1 MTMSLPRT
9 RGLLLSLALGT
20 ACLAAH
26 AQVSVK
32 EAWVR
37 ATVAQQKST
46 GAFMQLSSAKPVRL
60 VAVSSP
66 VAGIAEV
73 HEMKMDNGV
82 MKMRAVEALDLAAGQ
97 AVELKPGGYHV
108 MLMELKSPIKD
119 GDSVPLSL
127 VFEGA
132 DKKRETVEIKASAR
146 GMGMNMGSGMMQGGM
161 GHKHGASS
169 ASAPASAPAA
179 DAHKH

>member
-1 MTMSLPRT
+1 MTTSLPRP
-9 RGLLLSLALGT
+9 RGLLLSLALGM

-32 EAWVR
+32 DAWVR

-73 HEMKMDNGV
+73 HEMKMDGGV
-82 MKMRAVEALDLAAGQ
+82 MKMRAVEALDVAAGQ
-97 AVELKPGGYHV
+97 PVELKPGGFHV

-132 DKKRETVEIKASAR
+132 DKKRETVEVKASAR
-146 GMGMNMGSGMMQGGM
+146 GMGRGMGMGSMPGGM
-161 GHKHGASS
+161 GHKHGA
-169 ASAPASAPAA
+169 ASAPAA
-179 DAHKH
+179 EEHKH